1 MNGFSAPAVL
11 SLFIALFMRLPSLID
26 ISRRGANAN
35 PLFWAAKSHV
45 MNRSHRTKVLSSQIS
60 VLDCMIA
67 VHSWLSRLLAPGHF
81 SRIEKVGCGAI
92 LYVHWKLVRK
102 SIWCESR
109 ISTSLACRTA
119 SQQASDCLEWALH
132 YDKSPLLYQIWPA
145 LAFFPR
151 WMTLGLLLC
160 IQLYSDAGFGFFQL
174 RLWILIVG
182 WHTCVRPHASCQ
194 LSNLSQ
200 YLYTTLDL
208 LVNCIGC
215 AQFKNTGRRQH
226 CHFTMMMMTPE
237 FP

>member
-1 MNGFSAPAVL
+1 M
-11 SLFIALFMRLPSLID
+11 SLILWSQC
-26 ISRRGANAN
+26 IPG
-35 PLFWAAKSHV
+35 WAACLHQATSAELK
-45 MNRSHRTKVLSSQIS
+45 KLG
-60 VLDCMIA
+60 A
-67 VHSWLSRLLAPGHF
+67 VQY
-81 SRIEKVGCGAI
+81 
-92 LYVHWKLVRK
+92 YVHWKLVRK

-145 LAFFPR
+145 LPFFPR

-160 IQLYSDAGFGFFQL
+160 IQLYSHAGFGFFRL

-200 YLYTTLDL
+200 YLYTIRRTSWKTALLDVRNLKIPNDVSIVTLRWWWWHL
-208 LVNCIGC
+208 SFL
-215 AQFKNTGRRQH
+215 NTHRWW
-226 CHFTMMMMTPE
+226 F
-237 FP
+237 FV

>member
-35 PLFWAAKSHV
+35 PLFWAAKSLV

-67 VHSWLSRLLAPGHF
+67 VHSWLSRLLAPVHF

-119 SQQASDCLEWALH
+119 SQQATAWNERCIMINRHFYIKFDLHWRFFHAEWHSGCRCAFNSIQMQAL
-132 YDKSPLLYQIWPA
+132 DFFDWDFEFWS
-145 LAFFPR
+145 LAG
-151 WMTLGLLLC
+151 T
-160 IQLYSDAGFGFFQL
+160 
-174 RLWILIVG
+174 
-182 WHTCVRPHASCQ
+182 HASGRMRHV
-194 LSNLSQ
+194 NLV
-200 YLYTTLDL
+200 TW
-208 LVNCIGC
+208 VNIYILHW
-215 AQFKNTGRRQH
+215 TSW
-226 CHFTMMMMTPE
+226 
-237 FP
+237 